1 MIFKRFK
8 GIRIEREQWLKSIP
22 VRVVEDYT
30 EDDNGIVTILVE
42 LEYRG
47 LIGKIIKAIS
57 ITPPP
62 KYKRIVL
69 DKIGS
74 VVWKMCDG
82 KHTVED
88 IIKKLMSVT
97 GLSRRNVELAVYHY
111 IKTLVMK
118 GLIELKIP
126 EK

>member
-1 MIFKRFK
+1 MIFRRSR
-8 GIRIEREQWLKSIP
+8 GIRLRRQQWLRSIP
-22 VRVVEDYT
+22 VRMVEDFT

-42 LEYRG
+42 LEYKG

-57 ITPPP
+57 LTPPP

-69 DKIGS
+69 DKMGS
-74 VVWKMCDG
+74 IVWKMCDG

-88 IIKKLMSVT
+88 IVRRLMTVT

-118 GLIELKIP
+118 GLIELRIS
-126 EK
+126 ET